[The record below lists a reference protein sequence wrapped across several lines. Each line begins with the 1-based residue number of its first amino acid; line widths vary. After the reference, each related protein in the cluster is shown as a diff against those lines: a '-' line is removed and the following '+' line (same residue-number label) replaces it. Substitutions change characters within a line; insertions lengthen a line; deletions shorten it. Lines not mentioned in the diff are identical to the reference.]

1 MKELLTRRNT
11 VLEALR
17 ARRRPLHTLWVLEG
31 AEKQLGPILHAAR
44 QAAVS
49 IRPTTKEK
57 LGNLTQAADH
67 QGVALE
73 VGEYPYVTVEEILAA
88 AEASDERPFI
98 LILDLV
104 QGTQNV
110 GALLRTAEICGVHGV
125 IMQERRSPD
134 ITPQIAQHAVG
145 ATEHLRIAR
154 VTNLGKAIEQL
165 KAAEVWVAGLDM
177 GEDALPLGQIDLNRG
192 LAIVVG
198 NEGEGLRRLVR
209 DKCDFIVRLPMRGRV
224 ESLNASVAGSVML
237 YMAWQARGFSM

>member
-17 ARRRPLHTLWVLEG
+17 ARRRPLYTLWVQEG
-31 AEKQLGPILHAAR
+31 AEKQLGAVLHAAR
-44 QAAVS
+44 QAAVA
-49 IRPTTKEK
+49 IRPTSKEK
-57 LGNLTQAADH
+57 LGNMTQAADH
-67 QGVALE
+67 QGVVLE
-73 VGEYPYVTVEEILAA
+73 VGDYPYATVADMLAL
-88 AEASDERPFI
+88 AEAKGEPPFI
-98 LILDLV
+98 LVLDLV

-125 IMQERRSPD
+125 ILQERRSPD
-134 ITPQIAQHAVG
+134 ITPLIAQYAVG
-145 ATEHLRIAR
+145 ATEHLLIAR
-154 VTNLGKAIEQL
+154 VTNLVKSIEEL
-165 KAAEVWVAGLDM
+165 KTAEVWVAGLDM
-177 GEDALPLGQIDLNRG
+177 GDDALALGQIDLNRP

-237 YMAWQARGFSM
+237 YMAWQARGW